1 MEYLLDTHAFLWF
14 IAGSPEMSSKA
25 KGIILNPENKKFIS
39 IASFWEIA
47 IKLKLNKIQL
57 DMSFKELKNQ
67 ALVNGFRI
75 LPILFEETLRLTTLE
90 LHHRDPFDRILISQA
105 FQNKFSIISKDP
117 EFKKYTNKVIW

>member
-14 IAGSPEMSSKA
+14 IAGSPELSSKA
-25 KGIILNPENKKFIS
+25 KGLILNPENKKFVS
-39 IASFWEIA
+39 IASFWDIA
-47 IKLKLNKIQL
+47 IKLKLKKIQL

-117 EFKKYTNKVIW
+117 EFKMYTNKVIW